1 MNNEV
6 SLPEGKKLIDL
17 AISEVDFQDMV
28 VDAFQKSGWLVHAER
43 PARSNKGWRTPIQGD
58 PGFLDLVLA
67 RGEPDPRIIF
77 AEVKSEEGRET
88 KEQKAWGIVLASCTR
103 AAIGI
108 DTFLW
113 RPSNWQEILAIL
125 GG

>member
-1 MNNEV
+1 M
-6 SLPEGKKLIDL
+6 LGGQEGEAVTQYQTEAEFQS
-17 AISEVDFQDMV
+17 AIVEYAQ
-28 VDAFQKSGWLVHAER
+28 ARGWLVHAER

-88 KEQKAWGIVLASCTR
+88 KEQKAWGIVLAACTR
-103 AAIGI
+103 SA
-108 DTFLW
+108 
-113 RPSNWQEILAIL
+113 
-125 GG
+125 